1 MIFKIP
7 HSKFGT
13 IEADVIDN
21 KLVINKVYHFENAK
35 WDTTYKGYDL
45 WKYDTYFAIYR
56 KDNQYIGYGLDRYTD
71 INKQSVENFVDVK
84 FHAKPNRKV
93 IFLDSPLRRYVCNWR
108 EHFMNGQMIYHKNSD
123 GMYDSQWS
131 MYNNTTYDY
140 DKINKAFTEG
150 KIYKV
155 LTDAEKLEKDKLKT
169 ENWNKATCS
178 VCHRLIQLNGQ
189 LIHDHGYKMVG
200 WRSGSCSGVNHQS
213 WEKSPEGKIDL
224 IKGLKNYIENN
235 KNITPQ
241 EVKSLTSMIE
251 EHQAMVDEWKPAK
264 TPKELQDKVAQQ

>member
-56 KDNQYIGYGLDRYTD
+56 KDNKYIGYGLDRYTD
-71 INKQSVENFVDVK
+71 INKQSVENFVDVE
-84 FHAKPNRKV
+84 FHAKPNKKV
-93 IFLDSPLRRYVCNWR
+93 IFLDSPLRRYVCNWKG
-108 EHFMNGQMIYHKNSD
+108 HFMNGQMIYHKNSD

-155 LTDAEKLEKDKLKT
+155 LTDAEKLEKDKLKK

-189 LIHDHGYKMVG
+189 LIWDHGYTMDG
-200 WRSGSCSGVNHQS
+200 FRNGSCSGVDHQS

-264 TPKELQDKVAQQ
+264 TPKELQDKVAQ

>member
-1 MIFKIP
+1 MTENSHFIIHYLFALYNLKSYILIMIFKIP

-21 KLVINKVYHFENAK
+21 KLVINKVYHFEEIK
-35 WDTTYKGYDL
+35 WDLTYKGYDL
-45 WKYDTYFAIYR
+45 WKYDTYFAIYC
-56 KDNQYIGYGLDRYTD
+56 KDNQYIGYGLKDPY
-71 INKQSVENFVDVK
+71 ENRNVFAEVK
-84 FHAKPNRKV
+84 FSKKPNRN
-93 IFLDSPLRRYVCNWR
+93 IINAESPQSYSRSV
-108 EHFMNGQMIYHKNSD
+108 
-123 GMYDSQWS
+123 WS
-131 MYNNTTYDY
+131 MYNNSTYDY
-140 DKINKAFTEG
+140 EKINNAFVEG
-150 KIYKV
+150 KFYRI
-155 LTDAEKLEKDKLKT
+155 LSDAEKLEKNKLKK

-224 IKGLKNYIENN
+224 INGIKNYIENN

-241 EVKSLTSMIE
+241 EIKQLKSMIE
-251 EHQAMVDEWKPAK
+251 EHQIMVDEWKPAK
-264 TPKELQDKVAQQ
+264 TPKELQNV